1 LPRFIFVLAQAQKT
15 YCKKI
20 ADSTS
25 TEAILPD
32 NANLKTINAP
42 DETKNKY
49 SRKTD
54 RYGCAWV
61 LICLN

>member
-1 LPRFIFVLAQAQKT
+1 MKHILKYILAFASF
-15 YCKKI
+15 YLCFSSSAGNDYHKKI

-42 DETKNKY
+42 DETKK
-49 SRKTD
+49 
-54 RYGCAWV
+54 
-61 LICLN
+61 

>member
-1 LPRFIFVLAQAQKT
+1 LFLAQAQET
-15 YCKKI
+15 TTIKKI

-42 DETKNKY
+42 DKIQLF
-49 SRKTD
+49 RKTD
-54 RYGCAWV
+54 RYGCA
-61 LICLN
+61 

>member
-1 LPRFIFVLAQAQKT
+1 LPRFIFVLAQAQET
-15 YCKKI
+15 ATVKKI

-42 DETKNKY
+42 DETKKY
-49 SRKTD
+49 NCSVKQIATD
-54 RYGCAWV
+54 CA
-61 LICLN
+61 

>member
-1 LPRFIFVLAQAQKT
+1 LPRFIFVFSSSAGND
-15 YCKKI
+15 YHKKI

-42 DETKNKY
+42 DENKKIMF
-49 SRKTD
+49 RKTD
-54 RYGCAWV
+54 RYGCA
-61 LICLN
+61 